1 MSAARKARAV
11 RATRAAQQVEDGLK
25 LAAFQ
30 ARQQVRETEAA
41 MAAEAER
48 TRHLLAATADPALRG
63 LLAQAGLR
71 HQRMLEAARDRAV
84 AAVNARLWNEA
95 AGQYDNLELWGRS
108 DARTAQEN
116 ALAVVAG
123 VVPEDRVPRALA
135 AVKARCWAPA
145 GSLTITPPMSHVP
158 LHIDHNHKM

>member
-25 LAAFQ
+25 LAAFRS
-30 ARQQVRETEAA
+30 RQQVRETEAA

-71 HQRMLEAARDRAV
+71 HQRMLDTARDRLEV
-84 AAVNARLWNEA
+84 EAAKAEATWHDARLRVKSLEKLVERLDTGLRTRRRLAENAEWQDLVTSRAGRPPAGALQSLAPPSGAVEA
-95 AGQYDNLELWGRS
+95 AGS
-108 DARTAQEN
+108 
-116 ALAVVAG
+116 VV
-123 VVPEDRVPRALA
+123 R
-135 AVKARCWAPA
+135 
-145 GSLTITPPMSHVP
+145 
-158 LHIDHNHKM
+158 